1 MNATSYL
8 LFAACAP
15 GVEPHLHKECEK
27 LGFSAVKKVG
37 GVELRTGAEGLY
49 RLCMSSRLAESVRV
63 RLRPFVARDFET
75 LEENLAR
82 LPWRAYLRTG
92 EQVEVRAV
100 CQRSRLWH
108 SGAVEERTARVLGE
122 RLGAISS
129 AAAGQPAR
137 KVFVRIE
144 KDSVQVSVE
153 AAGRLHQRGY
163 RTHVDQAS
171 VRETLAA
178 VLFQVVQER
187 AGGSAPEVIWDPF
200 CGAGTILC
208 EAGRALLGIAPGSAR
223 GFEFE
228 SWPSWGELGQL
239 REQVLAS
246 LAQSQRE
253 YSIRLWGSDV
263 ASRALDAATQNAA
276 RAQIG
281 EMCEWV
287 QGDFEKVAER
297 IPQGAWVLSNPP
309 YGERLPQTGWVRRF
323 VQLLERRRD
332 LRPCGLLLG
341 GAARQ
346 ALPPSFRSLLQT
358 KNGGIP
364 VSVRYWGE

>member
-15 GVEPHLHKECEK
+15 GVEPLLHKECEK

-49 RLCMSSRLAESVRV
+49 RLALSSRLAESLRV

-82 LPWRAYLRTG
+82 LPWRAYLQAG
-92 EQVEVRAV
+92 DAVEVRAV

-108 SGAVEERTARVLGE
+108 SGAVEERTARVVGE
-122 RLGAISS
+122 RVGKVSES
-129 AAAGQPAR
+129 RSEQFAR
-137 KVFVRIE
+137 KIFVRIE

-178 VLFQVVQER
+178 ALFHVVQER
-187 AGGSAPEVIWDPF
+187 EGGRVPEFIWDPF
-200 CGAGTILC
+200 CGAGTLLC
-208 EAGRALLGIAPGSAR
+208 EAARELRGIAPGGER
-223 GFEFE
+223 TFEFE
-228 SWPSWGELGQL
+228 SWPSWGQSLNL
-239 REQVLAS
+239 REQVLEE
-246 LAQSQRE
+246 LRQGAQPQPV
-253 YSIRLWGSDV
+253 RLLGSDV
-263 ASRALDAATQNAA
+263 AARALDSAEVNAK
-276 RAQIG
+276 QGQVG
-281 EMCEWV
+281 EFCEWV
-287 QGDFEKVAER
+287 QGDFEKVVER
-297 IPQGAWVLSNPP
+297 VPAGAWIVSNPP
-309 YGERLPQTGWVRRF
+309 YGERLPQAGWVRRF
-323 VQLLERRRD
+323 LQMLGSRRD
-332 LRPCGLLLG
+332 LRPCALLIG

-358 KNGGIP
+358 KNGGLP
-364 VSVRYWGE
+364 VSVRYWGD